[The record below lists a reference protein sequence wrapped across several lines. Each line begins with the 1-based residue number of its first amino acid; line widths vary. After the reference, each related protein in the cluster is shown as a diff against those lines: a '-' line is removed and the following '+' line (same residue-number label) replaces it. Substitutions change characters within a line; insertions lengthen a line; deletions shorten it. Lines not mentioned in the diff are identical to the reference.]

1 MIDLHTHILWGLD
14 DGARTITDSLEMCRI
29 AYRDGIRTIV
39 ATPHTLNGL
48 YQNDRPS
55 ILTKVQELNRAM
67 SEQLPVKSS
76 VRSYQL
82 AVSSSKKE
90 TSLTDNQSLI
100 TNNHIRILPGADVHL
115 SEQTIPQ
122 LDGGKVTTIGDC
134 GKFLLMEFPF
144 QGIPYGTEE
153 VLFQLISRKI
163 IPIISHPERNL
174 EIGQS
179 LRRYREM
186 IRMGCLGQVTAMS
199 LTDGF
204 GPGVRQLA
212 EKLLS
217 KGLIHIIASDAHST
231 DGRPPVLSSG
241 VRAVAKIVGEEEA
254 LKMVTEYPQAILE
267 GRRPVRQS
275 QTVNSY

>member
-1 MIDLHTHILWGLD
+1 
-14 DGARTITDSLEMCRI
+14 
-29 AYRDGIRTIV
+29 
-39 ATPHTLNGL
+39 
-48 YQNDRPS
+48 
-55 ILTKVQELNRAM
+55 
-67 SEQLPVKSS
+67 
-76 VRSYQL
+76 
-82 AVSSSKKE
+82 
-90 TSLTDNQSLI
+90 
-100 TNNHIRILPGADVHL
+100 
-115 SEQTIPQ
+115 
-122 LDGGKVTTIGDC
+122 
-134 GKFLLMEFPF
+134 MEFPF

-231 DGRPPVLSSG
+231 DGRPPVLSPG
-241 VRAVAKIVGEEEA
+241 VRAAAKIVGEEEA
-254 LKMVTEYPQAILE
+254 RKMVTEYPQAILE
-267 GRRPVRQS
+267 GRTPVRQS
-275 QTVNSY
+275 QTVKSY